1 MDGNLKKMTENY
13 EKLHRLQMIDVILM
27 EISSYVH
34 DIVSNVEDYFDN
46 CDDFDDHITES
57 VINNTRE
64 NIATLNKYLG
74 LKS

>member
-34 DIVSNVEDYFDN
+34 DIVSNVEDYFDD

-57 VINNTRE
+57 VIINTRE